1 MMRLYKPMVALCAAA
16 TLSACSVL
24 PESQPPRIVGLEN
37 GHENRSFNQSRP
49 VSLRVDTPVA
59 SAPFDSNL
67 VLIQPEPW
75 EYQALPDVRWRD
87 SMPAVIRDRLIR
99 ALRASNGFKQIV
111 AANSAATAE
120 FSLLSELTAFHAS
133 TSEGETTVTLAMH
146 FELMEN
152 RTRQTR
158 CTHEETLEI
167 RADNTRLPS
176 LMTAF
181 SKGSHQLSESTV
193 SWAHECLAGTVKM
206 K

>member
-1 MMRLYKPMVALCAAA
+1 
-16 TLSACSVL
+16 
-24 PESQPPRIVGLEN
+24 
-37 GHENRSFNQSRP
+37 
-49 VSLRVDTPVA
+49 
-59 SAPFDSNL
+59 
-67 VLIQPEPW
+67 
-75 EYQALPDVRWRD
+75 
-87 SMPAVIRDRLIR
+87 
-99 ALRASNGFKQIV
+99 V
-111 AANSAATAE
+111 AANSAANAE

-181 SKGSHQLSESTV
+181 SKGSHQLSESMV
-193 SWAHECLAGTVKM
+193 SWAHDCLAGTVKM